1 MSVEIPQF
9 PELSFDEAHHIYRL
23 NGLAIP
29 SVTTLMKPLSD
40 DFYRTVDPEVLD
52 RAAKRGTA
60 IHNAVRTTR
69 SSALEDISPAYAG
82 YFGRVHPVVGAEK
95 AGASGNRVQGLPQD
109 FAVRRY
115 SRPDLHHQWPP
126 DAGGL

>member
-23 NGLAIP
+23 NGLVIP

-60 IHNAVRTTR
+60 IHNAVENYTQFGI
-69 SSALEDISPAYAG
+69 EDISPAYAG
-82 YFGRVHPVVGAEK
+82 YFAGFIQWWERRKPVPLATECRV
-95 AGASGNRVQGLPQD
+95 
-109 FAVRRY
+109 Y
-115 SRPDLHHQWPP
+115 HQI
-126 DAGGL
+126 LR